1 MRQTEEWLEGPEAH
15 KLVLAKFVETVLEMA
30 SVQGITAIEL
40 IQALQQFDKP
50 ESDEPERR

>member
-1 MRQTEEWLEGPEAH
+1 MRQTEEWLAGPEAH